1 LVYLLQD
8 NNFGV
13 YNLTTDKIIYNNK
26 AEKVSSIDTRVANPL
41 QVDNLVVIPL
51 LNGKLTILDLRTLK
65 IAKEIFVSTNSSL
78 NNIIFLKRFKDTL
91 IAATPHK
98 IISVNNNGKR
108 EFERE
113 ISEVDIDNNSIFL
126 FSKDGR
132 VSRLDSSLKIQDEK
146 KLRFAHFCVAGLYKD
161 RVYAM
166 DKQGYLVVSNKEFTK
181 ESVYPFSE
189 IEGYSFISAGKLY
202 YNNGDVL
209 DLKNLSY

>member
-1 LVYLLQD
+1 
-8 NNFGV
+8 
-13 YNLTTDKIIYNNK
+13 
-26 AEKVSSIDTRVANPL
+26 
-41 QVDNLVVIPL
+41 
-51 LNGKLTILDLRTLK
+51 
-65 IAKEIFVSTNSSL
+65 
-78 NNIIFLKRFKDTL
+78 
-91 IAATPHK
+91 
-98 IISVNNNGKR
+98 VNNNGKR

-146 KLRFAHFCVAGLYKD
+146 KLRFAHFCIAGLYKD
-161 RVYAM
+161 RIYAM